1 MFALSNPSLAT
12 QKVAVGGRQVR
23 ARRAAPTRRAV
34 AVSPK
39 ARLYDNI
46 LETIGDTPIV
56 KINRLAPEGV
66 TMYAKAEFFNPCSS
80 VKDRYVPVRDRTR
93 VRFSVSRPIDAGSDP
108 HRPRGR
114 PERNHTRDDSRS
126 SPFALFRRTLYS
138 AKSGR
143 EPKTRRFHLR
153 GRLDANGT
161 RTRVETARVLDVFP
175 QRAHER
181 HRADRT
187 RAPLCVSDANART
200 RDSLALA
207 VITDAERRGV
217 LKKGD
222 TVVEATSGNTGI
234 AVAMVCAQRG
244 YDCVICMAE
253 PFSVERRKIMRMLG
267 AKVIVTPKAGKGTGM
282 VAKAE
287 ELCAEHGWFL
297 CSQFEN
303 DANPA
308 FHASTT
314 GPEILQDFAGK
325 QLDYFVTG
333 YGTGGTFQGVG
344 RALKAARPDTKIVLL
359 EPEAAG
365 LIASGVTTE
374 RKPTGAPAGSHPAF
388 AAHPIQGWTPDFI
401 PKVLEDAQAM
411 DLYDELVPITGPEA
425 IETAQKLARMEGIFT
440 GISGGASMAGAL
452 KVAEKAPKGSV
463 ILTMLPDTSERYMST
478 PLYESIAA
486 DMNEEELE
494 IAKSTPSFQLLP
506 DAEPILQA

>member
-1 MFALSNPSLAT
+1 M
-12 QKVAVGGRQVR
+12 
-23 ARRAAPTRRAV
+23 
-34 AVSPK
+34 
-39 ARLYDNI
+39 I
-46 LETIGDTPIV
+46 LVLP
-56 KINRLAPEGV
+56 L
-66 TMYAKAEFFNPCSS
+66 
-80 VKDRYVPVRDRTR
+80 
-93 VRFSVSRPIDAGSDP
+93 
-108 HRPRGR
+108 
-114 PERNHTRDDSRS
+114 
-126 SPFALFRRTLYS
+126 FALFRFRGLASSEKTHRL
-138 AKSGR
+138 KSTNATFFSVAGKALGVR
-143 EPKTRRFHLR
+143 ASSTFCRIYTPPKPALTSL
-153 GRLDANGT
+153 LTENAYCT
-161 RTRVETARVLDVFP
+161 SP
-175 QRAHER
+175 
-181 HRADRT
+181 
-187 RAPLCVSDANART
+187 NART
-200 RDSLALA
+200 RSLALA

-411 DLYDELVPITGPEA
+411 NLYDELVPITGPEA

>member
-1 MFALSNPSLAT
+1 MYAITNAALT
-12 QKVAVGGRQVR
+12 QKAAIGGRAVRLNRQKAAVRRFAAVAPVR
-23 ARRAAPTRRAV
+23 A
-34 AVSPK
+34 K
-39 ARLYDNI
+39 LYDNI
-46 LETIGDTPIV
+46 LETIGNTPIV
-56 KINRLAPEGV
+56 KISDRLAPKGV
-66 TMYAKAEFFNPCSS
+66 EVYAKAEFMNPCSS
-80 VKDRYVPVRDRTR
+80 VKDR
-93 VRFSVSRPIDAGSDP
+93 
-108 HRPRGR
+108 
-114 PERNHTRDDSRS
+114 
-126 SPFALFRRTLYS
+126 
-138 AKSGR
+138 
-143 EPKTRRFHLR
+143 
-153 GRLDANGT
+153 
-161 RTRVETARVLDVFP
+161 
-175 QRAHER
+175 
-181 HRADRT
+181 
-187 RAPLCVSDANART
+187 
-200 RDSLALA
+200 LALA
-207 VITDAERRGV
+207 VITDAEQKGL
-217 LKKGD
+217 LKPGD

-287 ELCAEHGWFL
+287 ELCEKHGWFL
-297 CSQFEN
+297 CRQFEN

-314 GPEILQDFAGK
+314 GPEILTDFAGK
-325 QLDYFVTG
+325 RLDYFVTG

-344 RALKAARPDTKIVLL
+344 RVLKAARSDTKIVLL
-359 EPEAAG
+359 EPEAAS
-365 LIASGVTTE
+365 LIASGTKTE
-374 RKPTGAPAGSHPAF
+374 RKDTGAPKGSHPAF

-411 DLYDELVPITGPEA
+411 DLVDELVPISGPEA
-425 IETAQKLARMEGIFT
+425 IETAQKLASTQGIFT

-452 KVAEKAPKGSV
+452 KVAAKAPKGSV

-506 DAEPILQA
+506 GEEPVLQA

>member
-1 MFALSNPSLAT
+1 M
-12 QKVAVGGRQVR
+12 
-23 ARRAAPTRRAV
+23 
-34 AVSPK
+34 
-39 ARLYDNI
+39 
-46 LETIGDTPIV
+46 
-56 KINRLAPEGV
+56 
-66 TMYAKAEFFNPCSS
+66 
-80 VKDRYVPVRDRTR
+80 RTR
-93 VRFSVSRPIDAGSDP
+93 V
-108 HRPRGR
+108 
-114 PERNHTRDDSRS
+114 
-126 SPFALFRRTLYS
+126 
-138 AKSGR
+138 
-143 EPKTRRFHLR
+143 
-153 GRLDANGT
+153 
-161 RTRVETARVLDVFP
+161 
-175 QRAHER
+175 
-181 HRADRT
+181 
-187 RAPLCVSDANART
+187 CANART

-359 EPEAAG
+359 EPEAAS
-365 LIASGVTTE
+365 LIASGTKTE
-374 RKPTGAPAGSHPAF
+374 RKETGAPKGSHPAF

-411 DLYDELVPITGPEA
+411 DLYDELVPISGPEA
-425 IETAQKLARMEGIFT
+425 IETAQKLASTQGIFT
-440 GISGGASMAGAL
+440 GISGGATFAAARQ
-452 KVAEKAPKGSV
+452 VAERAPPGSV
-463 ILTMLPDTSERYMST
+463 ILCVLPDTGERYLST
-478 PLYESIAA
+478 PLFEGIEA
-486 DMNEEELE
+486 DMDEEERALS
-494 IAKSTPSFQLLP
+494 KSTSGFQLA
-506 DAEPILQA
+506 AE

>member
-1 MFALSNPSLAT
+1 MCSSDLTNAALT
-12 QKVAVGGRQVR
+12 QKAAIGGRAVRLNRQKAAVRRFAAVAPVR
-23 ARRAAPTRRAV
+23 A
-34 AVSPK
+34 K
-39 ARLYDNI
+39 LYDNI
-46 LETIGDTPIV
+46 LETIGNTPIV
-56 KINRLAPEGV
+56 KISDRLAPKGV
-66 TMYAKAEFFNPCSS
+66 EVYAKAEFMNPCSS
-80 VKDRYVPVRDRTR
+80 VKDR
-93 VRFSVSRPIDAGSDP
+93 
-108 HRPRGR
+108 
-114 PERNHTRDDSRS
+114 
-126 SPFALFRRTLYS
+126 
-138 AKSGR
+138 
-143 EPKTRRFHLR
+143 
-153 GRLDANGT
+153 
-161 RTRVETARVLDVFP
+161 
-175 QRAHER
+175 
-181 HRADRT
+181 
-187 RAPLCVSDANART
+187 
-200 RDSLALA
+200 LALA
-207 VITDAERRGV
+207 VITDAEQKGL
-217 LKKGD
+217 LKPGD

-287 ELCAEHGWFL
+287 ELCEKHGWFL
-297 CSQFEN
+297 CRQFEN

-314 GPEILQDFAGK
+314 GPEILTDFAGK
-325 QLDYFVTG
+325 RLDYFVTG

-344 RALKAARPDTKIVLL
+344 RVLKAARSDTKIVLL
-359 EPEAAG
+359 EPEAAS
-365 LIASGVTTE
+365 LIASGTKTE
-374 RKPTGAPAGSHPAF
+374 RKDTGAPKGSHPAF

-411 DLYDELVPITGPEA
+411 DLYDELVPISGPEA
-425 IETAQKLARMEGIFT
+425 IETAQKLASTQGIFT

-452 KVAEKAPKGSV
+452 KVAAKAPKGSV

-506 DAEPILQA
+506 GEEPVLQA